1 MRKTATIVATG
12 IMLLTAQ
19 IGQAQEIRFGPGGIS
34 IVPPAP
40 PPPPEPPVVIREQPE
55 RELIGRREAREIAV
69 GQGMVEIRS
78 VDRDDIHYQVRGED
92 RSGLRM
98 RVTIDGRNG
107 RVLEVVRRE
116 GGGGGPGPVGVD
128 RGPPPP
134 DFDRRGPD
142 PRR

>member
-1 MRKTATIVATG
+1 MHVSGR
-12 IMLLTAQ
+12 LLAAGVLLLAAGQ

-40 PPPPEPPVVIREQPE
+40 PPPPPPVVIREEPA
-55 RELIGRREAREIAV
+55 RELIGRREAREIAF
-69 GQGMVEIRS
+69 GQGMIEIRS

-92 RSGLRM
+92 RSGMRM

-116 GGGGGPGPVGVD
+116 GGGGPGPGP
-128 RGPPPP
+128 GPAP
-134 DFDRRGPD
+134 DFDRGRG
-142 PRR
+142 R

>member
-12 IMLLTAQ
+12 IILLVAGQ
-19 IGQAQEIRFGPGGIS
+19 SGQAQEIRFGPGGVS

-40 PPPPEPPVVIREQPE
+40 PPPPAPPVVIREEPA
-55 RELIGRREAREIAV
+55 RELIGRREAREIAL

-116 GGGGGPGPVGVD
+116 GGAGPAPRFEGE
-128 RGPPPP
+128 RG
-134 DFDRRGPD
+134 
-142 PRR
+142 